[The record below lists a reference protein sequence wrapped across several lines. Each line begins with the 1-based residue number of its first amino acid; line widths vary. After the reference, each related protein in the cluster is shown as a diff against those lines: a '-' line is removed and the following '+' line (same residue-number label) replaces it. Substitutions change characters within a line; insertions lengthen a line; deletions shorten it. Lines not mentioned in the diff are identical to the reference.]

1 VNSVLQGSAADIIKV
16 AMIRAER
23 ELAAQGLRT
32 RLVLQI
38 HDELIFEAPQD
49 EVKATLPLV
58 RSAMCDAYEMEPPL
72 DVSIGV
78 GENWLEAK

>member
-1 VNSVLQGSAADIIKV
+1 
-16 AMIRAER
+16 M
-23 ELAAQGLRT
+23 
-32 RLVLQI
+32 LQI

-49 EVKATLPLV
+49 EVKAVLPLV
-58 RSAMCDAYEMEPPL
+58 REAMCGAYEMDPPL